1 MILLKNAGYILTF
14 DEEERELEGYDILIE
29 DNIIKK
35 IDKNITPPEGAK
47 VIDASSHVVIPGLVN
62 THHHF
67 YQTLTRAL
75 KGAQNAKLFDW
86 LVFLYPIWANLD
98 EEAVYYSTL
107 LASAELLKTGTT
119 LTSDHMY
126 LYPAG
131 FRGDI
136 PSIQY
141 EATEKI
147 GIRAALT
154 RGSMT
159 RGQSKGGLPPDNVVQ
174 SPDEVLKHS
183 IRTIEKFHDPSPLS
197 MRRVILAPCSPFSVE
212 KEVMIESAKIARE
225 YKVLLHT
232 HLAETQDEDQ
242 YCLETYGKRPLALME
257 ELGWLG
263 KDVYFAHGIWFNDDE
278 LKALKET
285 GTGVSHCPSS
295 NMRLGSGIARVREM
309 IDMGIRVSLAVDG
322 SASNDTSDMLGEAR
336 QAMLLQRVKY
346 GPAGLS
352 AREALKIATLGG
364 AEMLGYDKLGRIK
377 EGYGADIALFNLDH
391 LQYAG
396 CVEDPVS
403 CLVFTGYNHE
413 TDYTIVNGKI
423 VVEHGRLLTFDEE
436 EIKEKANRAAKRLL
450 EKSS

>member
-1 MILLKNAGYILTF
+1 MILIKNAKYILTF
-14 DEEERELEGYDILIE
+14 DGERELENHDILIK
-29 DNIIKK
+29 DNVINRIA
-35 IDKNITPPEGAK
+35 KNITPPEGTK
-47 VIDASSHVVIPGLVN
+47 IIDASHHAVIPGLVN

-75 KGAQNAKLFDW
+75 KGMQNAKLFDW

-126 LYPAG
+126 LYPSG

-159 RGQSKGGLPPDNVVQ
+159 RGKGKGGLPPDNVVQ
-174 SPDEVLKHS
+174 SPKEVLEHS
-183 IRTIEKFHDPSPLS
+183 VRTIEKFHDASELS
-197 MRRVILAPCSPFSVE
+197 MRKVILAPCSPFSVE
-212 KEVMIESAKIARE
+212 KEVMIESAKIARQ
-225 YKVLLHT
+225 YGVKLHT
-232 HLAETQDEDQ
+232 HLAETQDENL

-257 ELGWLG
+257 EVGWLG
-263 KDVYFAHGIWFNDDE
+263 SDVYFAHGIWFNDDE
-278 LKALKET
+278 LKVLKET
-285 GTGVSHCPSS
+285 QTGVSHCPSS
-295 NMRLGSGIARVREM
+295 NMRLGSGIARIREM
-309 IDMGIRVSLAVDG
+309 LDMGIPVSLAVDG
-322 SASNDTSDMLGEAR
+322 SASNDTSDMLGEVR
-336 QAMLLQRVKY
+336 LAMLLQRIRY
-346 GPAGLS
+346 GATGLT
-352 AREALKIATLGG
+352 AREALKTASLGG
-364 AEMLGYDKLGRIK
+364 AKMLGYDKLGMIK
-377 EGYGADIALFNLDH
+377 EGYGADIAIFNLDQ

-396 CVEDPVS
+396 CVEDPPA

-413 TDYTIVNGKI
+413 ADYTIVNGRI
-423 VVEHGRLLTFDEE
+423 VVEHGKLLTFDEE
-436 EIKEKANRAAKRLL
+436 EIKNKANRAAKRLIG
-450 EKSS
+450 KI